1 MQKTSRNMM
10 RPVAASS
17 CAACICLQHCA
28 YGKVEPLATFCMCA
42 SCESSR
48 QHHCQHAI
56 ISSPQESRLRPR
68 KRLLLSSGL
77 GTPRGEA
84 NGRRLYSGSE
94 GALPRAKQEEH
105 ACRPNRR
112 AHRLI
117 ARLLAHSRLHRPSR
131 QLRHAS
137 GRRLAGVGES
147 PRQGLAGGSEQ
158 HGRFAAIADV
168 FWEADLEFLDELRD
182 PSRTSLSAATFAT
195 AARAAEEYKLSDWV
209 RTRNLDGT
217 AIPTA
222 RLIDEYQRRLAE
234 QPPSVRLRSVP
245 WTANSTGRNWAFRW
259 RRSQG
264 AMFGKLRTEDDVTL
278 PEKREKARGCVV
290 RRPNSCLFGAREF
303 PQTRVTGS
311 SVWRKWRQGSRQN
324 VAHFLG
330 AVFAPQ
336 AQKPCVSSHL
346 PDLWRPENGTR
357 FETPLGPF

>member
-1 MQKTSRNMM
+1 MLARCCGSMQKTSRNMM

-112 AHRLI
+112 SHRSI
-117 ARLLAHSRLHRPSR
+117 TRLLAHSRLHRPSR

-158 HGRFAAIADV
+158 HGRFAAIANV
-168 FWEADLEFLDELRD
+168 FSGGGPGVSGRVAGPVEDFIERRYFCHRCAC
-182 PSRTSLSAATFAT
+182 SRGVQ
-195 AARAAEEYKLSDWV
+195 AE
-209 RTRNLDGT
+209 
-217 AIPTA
+217 
-222 RLIDEYQRRLAE
+222 
-234 QPPSVRLRSVP
+234 
-245 WTANSTGRNWAFRW
+245 
-259 RRSQG
+259 
-264 AMFGKLRTEDDVTL
+264 
-278 PEKREKARGCVV
+278 
-290 RRPNSCLFGAREF
+290 
-303 PQTRVTGS
+303 
-311 SVWRKWRQGSRQN
+311 
-324 VAHFLG
+324 
-330 AVFAPQ
+330 
-336 AQKPCVSSHL
+336 
-346 PDLWRPENGTR
+346 
-357 FETPLGPF
+357 